1 VRDNTGARIIFPTKD
16 DEDQELIHIIGKKEA
31 VQAAKEELEK
41 AIKQLVSADALNVF
55 LYLTSNGDGR
65 KIANLGSAFL
75 TNARHFNSRTTS

>member
-55 LYLTSNGDGR
+55 LYLTSNGD
-65 KIANLGSAFL
+65 
-75 TNARHFNSRTTS
+75 